1 MPWRRRKRSPHP
13 GIDIDDDFDN
23 DLNDIDAKIV
33 TDTNTETETETDID
47 TDTYNDNNDAD
58 ESENHAGGIDD
69 NGYDD
74 IAKLLELDPEKEL
87 ELIKSEQSQQHVDAE
102 PQSIEDIL
110 GLDAYP
116 SDDEDYDSYSTG
128 NNGKKNS
135 IYIKHQISNA

>member
-13 GIDIDDDFDN
+13 GIDIDDDFHN

-33 TDTNTETETETDID
+33 TNTNTEF
-47 TDTYNDNNDAD
+47 DTYNDNTDAD
-58 ESENHAGGIDD
+58 ESENHRDSIDN
-69 NGYDD
+69 NGFDD

-87 ELIKSEQSQQHVDAE
+87 KLTQSDQSQQHVDAK

-116 SDDEDYDSYSTG
+116 SDDEDYYYDSG
-128 NNGKKNS
+128 NDNKTMQ
-135 IYIKHQISNA
+135 YID